1 MWNCKFGAKLGG
13 YSRSASLRFLLIT
26 GYQLF
31 YVFYEKILAR
41 NEFPL

>member
-1 MWNCKFGAKLGG
+1 MWNCKFGAKSGG
-13 YSRSASLRFLLIT
+13 YLRSDPLRCLLIT

-41 NEFPL
+41 DEFPL